1 MPVRTSLRSAC
12 PINALVES
20 LGDPWSLLILRDV
33 VLRRRFRYSEFQ
45 RSDEGIATNIL
56 ADRLKRLVR
65 DGFLERRPDPGDR
78 RSSLFLPTERTLDL
92 IPLLLASATAFAQ
105 APAAPAAPAPA
116 AQAAPADMSK
126 ADKKASH
133 KAAHADKKA
142 AKKAHRKATR
152 KAAKKADKTAAV
164 GAAHTT
170 RHAHVTHRKAQRSAH
185 AAA

>member
-20 LGDPWSLLILRDV
+20 LGDPWSLLLLRDV
-33 VLRRRFRYSEFQ
+33 VLRRRFRYSDFQ

-92 IPLLLASATAFAQ
+92 IPLLLAAMAWSARHEPGTEIPPGVLEAYRTDPLGTAARLASDIRQ
-105 APAAPAAPAPA
+105 LQEGPAA
-116 AQAAPADMSK
+116 
-126 ADKKASH
+126 
-133 KAAHADKKA
+133 
-142 AKKAHRKATR
+142 
-152 KAAKKADKTAAV
+152 
-164 GAAHTT
+164 
-170 RHAHVTHRKAQRSAH
+170 
-185 AAA
+185 